1 MKLNHLEIF
10 YHPHEINSNV
20 FILDR
25 FESNHCIKV
34 LRLKL
39 NDQIQLFNGV
49 GLKIIGKIIDLNPK
63 STKIEIIKKEQIK
76 PGITNKIH
84 IAIGPT
90 KNINRFEWFLEKSVE
105 MGLNEITPIIS
116 DNSERTKINSERLN
130 KKMITALKQ
139 SRNPFLPKLNPILK
153 FSEIIQNNANN
164 HKFICHNENRNVEYL
179 KNKIKSNSDIIIL
192 IGPEGGFSMQ
202 EVRLAEQNGF
212 EQVLLG
218 NNRYRTETAGILALH
233 TIHLLS

>member
-1 MKLNHLEIF
+1 MKLNQFEIF

-20 FILDR
+20 FTLDR
-25 FESNHCIKV
+25 VESNHCIKV
-34 LRLKL
+34 LRQKE
-39 NDQIQLFNGV
+39 NDRIHIINGV
-49 GLKIIGKIIDLNPK
+49 GLKIIGKIIDPNPK

-76 PGITNKIH
+76 HEITNKIH

-105 MGLNEITPIIS
+105 LGLNEITPIIS

-164 HKFICHNENRNVEYL
+164 QKFICHNENPNVEYL
-179 KNKIKSNSDIIIL
+179 KNKIKSNSDITIL
-192 IGPEGGFSMQ
+192 IGPEGGFSEQ
-202 EVRLAEQNGF
+202 EVRFAEQNGF